1 MKTQCKYTAIH
12 ETSKTSTNFFIKIN
26 TIFSN
31 LNRFSDYLYATQSLL
46 PPTRHFSHQASA
58 NNQATRTAHPGKGTD
73 TTTAPQ
79 SHDMNRHRILINA
92 K

>member
-12 ETSKTSTNFFIKIN
+12 KTSKTSTNFFIKIN

-31 LNRFSDYLYATQSLL
+31 LNRFSDYLYATQSLW
-46 PPTRHFSHQASA
+46 PPARHFRQQASA
-58 NNQATRTAHPGKGTD
+58 TNQATRPAHPCKETD